1 MCVHQN
7 KKNIALKT
15 HQIYNYILLFE
26 DDMDF
31 FMTTLLAK
39 SFRDRVTIKDFTS
52 MFSAFISENII
63 DRTNGLKSFQ

>member
-1 MCVHQN
+1 
-7 KKNIALKT
+7 
-15 HQIYNYILLFE
+15 
-26 DDMDF
+26 MDF

-63 DRTNGLKSFQ
+63 DGTNGLKSFQ